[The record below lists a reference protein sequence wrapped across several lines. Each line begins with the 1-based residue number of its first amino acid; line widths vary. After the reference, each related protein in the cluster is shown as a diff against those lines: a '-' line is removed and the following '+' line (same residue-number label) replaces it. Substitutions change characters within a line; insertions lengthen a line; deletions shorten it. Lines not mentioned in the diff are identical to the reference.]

1 MLLDIKFQKE
11 NLWLQFAISLLQIV
25 GTNRY
30 LWFKDLIVNRR
41 PKYTTNIKCNFEL
54 HFTLSSKSVL
64 TQDLR
69 IQYIYHNITY
79 LGRSEIIDLLAT
91 HFTKL

>member
-54 HFTLSSKSVL
+54 HFTLSSK
-64 TQDLR
+64 
-69 IQYIYHNITY
+69 
-79 LGRSEIIDLLAT
+79 
-91 HFTKL
+91 